1 LVQPKRLVLVSSLR
15 RYGGGE
21 RWMLDT
27 ASGLRARGH
36 DARLVA
42 RPGSVLATRAPARGI
57 PLTEI
62 EMRGDVDPIA
72 VAGLTTLVRRFQ
84 PHVVVPNLDREIR
97 LSAAAIRAARAVP
110 PRPSKPRLI
119 PRRGSEFPLK
129 DKRHYRIVYTAEV
142 DRVIVNSEA
151 TKRTMMRDAPWF
163 PESKAVVVYNGIDVD
178 PYEALAA
185 RRGEVRAKLRAL
197 IGAPADAPVV
207 SLVGELN
214 ERKQQRAVI
223 EAAPRVLER
232 FPSARFLFVGDGD
245 DRADLENSIRA
256 RGLEN
261 AILIQGFR
269 FDVPEIIAGSDALL
283 LPSRVEGFGYVLV
296 EAMAA
301 AVPCIAS
308 NVSSIPEI
316 VQDGVTGILHP
327 VGDTG
332 AIANAIDFVL
342 ANPEAARTMGE
353 AGQRVARETFNLPRM
368 LDHVERV
375 LFE

>member
-1 LVQPKRLVLVSSLR
+1 MQPKKIVFVSSLR

-57 PLTEI
+57 PLTEL
-62 EMRGDVDPIA
+62 EMRGDVDPFA
-72 VAGLTTLVRRFQ
+72 VATLTALVRRFQ
-84 PHVVVPNLDREIR
+84 PHVIVPNLDREIR
-97 LSAAAIRAARAVP
+97 LAAAAIRAARALR
-110 PRPSKPRLI
+110 PRPAKPRLI

-129 DKRHYRIVYTAEV
+129 DKRHYRIVYTGDV

-163 PESKAVVVYNGIDVD
+163 PESKAVVIYNGIDVT

-185 RRGEVRAKLRAL
+185 RRDAVRAKLRAL
-197 IGAPADAPVV
+197 IGAPAEVPVV
-207 SLVGELN
+207 ALVGELN

-223 EAAPRVLER
+223 EAAPHVLER
-232 FPSARFLFVGDGD
+232 FPATRILFVGDGD
-245 DRADLENSIRA
+245 DRADLEKSIRE
-256 RGLEN
+256 RNLEST
-261 AILIQGFR
+261 ILIQGFR

-316 VQDGVTGILHP
+316 VEDGVTGILHA
-327 VGDTG
+327 VGDIG
-332 AIANAIDFVL
+332 AIANAINFVL
-342 ANPEAARTMGE
+342 ANPEAARAMGE
-353 AGQRVARETFNLPRM
+353 AGQRVAREKFNLPRM
-368 LDHVERV
+368 LDQVEHV

>member
-1 LVQPKRLVLVSSLR
+1 MQPKRIVFVSSLR

-57 PLTEI
+57 PLTEV

-72 VAGLTTLVRRFQ
+72 VATLTGLVRRFQ
-84 PHVVVPNLDREIR
+84 PDAIVPNLDREIR
-97 LSAAAIRAARAVP
+97 LAAAAIRAARALRRGP
-110 PRPSKPRLI
+110 KPRLI

-129 DKRHYRIVYTAEV
+129 NKRHYRIVYTADV

-151 TKRTMMRDAPWF
+151 TKRTMIRDSPWF
-163 PESKAVVVYNGIDVD
+163 PDAKAVVVYNGIDVD
-178 PYEALAA
+178 PYVALAA
-185 RRGEVRAKLRAL
+185 RRDAVRAKLRAL
-197 IGAPADAPVV
+197 IGAPPDAPVI

-223 EAAPRVLER
+223 EAAPHVLER
-232 FPSARFLFVGDGD
+232 FPDTRILFVGDGD
-245 DRADLENSIRA
+245 DRAELEATIRA
-256 RGLEN
+256 RSLES

-327 VGDTG
+327 VGDIG
-332 AIANAIDFVL
+332 AIASAINFVI
-342 ANPEAARTMGE
+342 ANPEAARAMGE
-353 AGQRVARETFNLPRM
+353 AGQRVARETFTLPRM
-368 LDHVERV
+368 LDRVEHV

>member
-1 LVQPKRLVLVSSLR
+1 
-15 RYGGGE
+15 
-21 RWMLDT
+21 MLDT

-57 PLTEI
+57 PLTEV

-72 VAGLTTLVRRFQ
+72 VATLTTLIRRFQ

-97 LSAAAIRAARAVP
+97 LAAAAIRAARALR
-110 PRPSKPRLI
+110 PRPVKPRLV

-129 DKRHYRIVYTAEV
+129 NKRHYRIVYTADV

-151 TKRTMMRDAPWF
+151 TKRTMVRDAPWF
-163 PESKAVVVYNGIDVD
+163 PEGKAVVVYNGIDVD
-178 PYEALAA
+178 PYEALAS
-185 RRGEVRAKLRAL
+185 RRRDVRAKLRAL

-214 ERKQQRAVI
+214 ERKQQRALI
-223 EAAPRVLER
+223 EAAPHVLER
-232 FPSARFLFVGDGD
+232 FPGARFLFVGDGD
-245 DRADLENSIRA
+245 DRVELEKSIHERQLDA
-256 RGLEN
+256 S
-261 AILIQGFR
+261 ILIQGFR

-301 AVPCIAS
+301 SVPCIAS

-316 VQDGVTGILHP
+316 VEDGVTGILHP
-327 VGDTG
+327 VGDIG
-332 AIANAIDFVL
+332 AIAHAINFVL
-342 ANPEAARTMGE
+342 AHPDAAHEMGQ
-353 AGQRVARETFNLPRM
+353 AGQRVAREKFNLPRM
-368 LDHVERV
+368 LDRVEKV